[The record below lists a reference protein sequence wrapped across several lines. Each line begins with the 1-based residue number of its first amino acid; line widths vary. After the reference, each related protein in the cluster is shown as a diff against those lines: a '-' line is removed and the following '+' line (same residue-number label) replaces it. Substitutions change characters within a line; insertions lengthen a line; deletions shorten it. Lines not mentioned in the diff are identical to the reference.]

1 MTDKPASGSKRFWK
15 LASMTA
21 GVSGRLAKSKL
32 QQMFQNQDAAQET
45 HKKMLQENS
54 DAIAQTLGELK
65 GAVMKVG
72 QMASITSD
80 ILPAPL
86 ADALKRLQNEAPP
99 VAFEVIEE
107 QIIAELGAH
116 PDELFEEFQREP
128 YAAASIGQVHL
139 ARLQDGRQVV
149 VKIQYP
155 GVDDAM
161 DSDLKHLK
169 LTLKA
174 SGLLKI
180 DAASMD
186 ALFDELKTRLRE
198 ELDYEHEAENQKI
211 FYDYYRDDEKVVVP
225 ELIKERSSSRI
236 LTLIHEPGERFGDL
250 WDDGYPQETIDALG
264 STMLRMIGEQIFI
277 LGAVHADPNPANFA
291 CRDDGTVIL
300 YDFGCIKKVSRP
312 IINAYRDTIKAA
324 LQRHYAEVDEG
335 LVRLGVR
342 NLDGP
347 PVEHAYY
354 EEWRNLLAE
363 PYECGGAFHFGKTD
377 LHLRAAQKI
386 PYLIT
391 HKLESFKPPV
401 EIAFIDRAVAGLFGN
416 LRLMGAACNVRAIA
430 EPYLFG
436 ALAP

>member
-32 QQMFQNQDAAQET
+32 QQFFQNPDAAQESQ
-45 HKKMLQENS
+45 KKMLKENS
-54 DAIAQTLGELK
+54 EAIAQTLGELK

-86 ADALKRLQNEAPP
+86 AEALKRLQNEAPP
-99 VAFEVIEE
+99 VSFKVIEE
-107 QIIAELGAH
+107 QIISELGDH
-116 PDELFEEFQREP
+116 PDTLFKDFQREP

-139 ARLQDGRQVV
+139 ARLHDGRQVV

-174 SGLLKI
+174 SGLLKM

-186 ALFDELKTRLRE
+186 ALFEELKSRLRE
-198 ELDYEHEAENQKI
+198 ELDYKHEAENQKI
-211 FYDYYRDDEKVVVP
+211 FYDYYRNDNKVIVP
-225 ELIKERSSSRI
+225 ELIAERSSSRI
-236 LTLIHEPGERFGDL
+236 LTLIHEPGEQFGDL
-250 WDDGYPQETIDALG
+250 WNDGYPQETIDELG
-264 STMLRMIGEQIFI
+264 SIMLRMIGEQIFI

-291 CRDDGTVIL
+291 CRDDGRVIL
-300 YDFGCIKKVSRP
+300 YDFGCIKRVSRP
-312 IINAYRDTIKAA
+312 VIDAYRDTIKAA
-324 LQRHYAEVDEG
+324 LRRQYPEVEEG
-335 LVRLGVR
+335 LIRLGVR
-342 NLDGP
+342 NVDGP

-363 PYECGGAFHFGKTD
+363 PYEYGGPYNFGKTD

-416 LRLMGAACNVRAIA
+416 LRLMGAACDVRAIA

-436 ALAP
+436 NLAP

>member
-139 ARLQDGRQVV
+139 ARLQDGAVV
-149 VKIQYP
+149 VNQYP
-155 GVDDAM
+155 AWM
-161 DSDLKHLK
+161 
-169 LTLKA
+169 T
-174 SGLLKI
+174 
-180 DAASMD
+180 
-186 ALFDELKTRLRE
+186 
-198 ELDYEHEAENQKI
+198 
-211 FYDYYRDDEKVVVP
+211 P
-225 ELIKERSSSRI
+225 
-236 LTLIHEPGERFGDL
+236 
-250 WDDGYPQETIDALG
+250 
-264 STMLRMIGEQIFI
+264 
-277 LGAVHADPNPANFA
+277 
-291 CRDDGTVIL
+291 
-300 YDFGCIKKVSRP
+300 
-312 IINAYRDTIKAA
+312 
-324 LQRHYAEVDEG
+324 
-335 LVRLGVR
+335 
-342 NLDGP
+342 
-347 PVEHAYY
+347 
-354 EEWRNLLAE
+354 
-363 PYECGGAFHFGKTD
+363 
-377 LHLRAAQKI
+377 
-386 PYLIT
+386 
-391 HKLESFKPPV
+391 
-401 EIAFIDRAVAGLFGN
+401 
-416 LRLMGAACNVRAIA
+416 
-430 EPYLFG
+430 
-436 ALAP
+436 